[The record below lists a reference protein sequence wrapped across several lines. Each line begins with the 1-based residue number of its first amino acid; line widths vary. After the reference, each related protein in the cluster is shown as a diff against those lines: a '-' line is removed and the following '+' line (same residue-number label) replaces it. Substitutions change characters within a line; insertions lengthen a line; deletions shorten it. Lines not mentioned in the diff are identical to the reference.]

1 MKKGRKRFI
10 LFRLSLSTIVEFVER
25 GACSTG
31 VVNATA
37 CLYVLAVVWN
47 VLSPV
52 FLLCSFP
59 QHWNRT
65 PIATWSSSTRE
76 PSSGKAAPHST
87 SRQSSGRWESCSV
100 VLALLPL
107 LLLFLLRVLVGTVT
121 CFLFLGW
128 FVCVC
133 VCVCG
138 CGCMHVGVCVCG
150 GEVVMKDVCAD
161 VIYKHIGS
169 LCMLLLQFWCLI
181 HRLETTTTT

>member
-10 LFRLSLSTIVEFVER
+10 LFWLSLSTIVEFVER

-31 VVNATA
+31 VVNATV

-87 SRQSSGRWESCSV
+87 SRQSSGRWESCSI

-107 LLLFLLRVLVGTVT
+107 LLLFLLHVSVVTVT
-121 CFLFLGW
+121 CFLFWGW

-133 VCVCG
+133 VCVWMWLHACR
-138 CGCMHVGVCVCG
+138 CVCVWG
-150 GEVVMKDVCAD
+150 GGGHEGCLRWCDLQTYGFLVH
-161 VIYKHIGS
+161 VIAS
-169 LCMLLLQFWCLI
+169 VLMPD
-181 HRLETTTTT
+181 T